1 MPGELRSAS
10 VSVDAAWFCIT
21 SWGITCTDLGVSSS
35 GAVNFLEAE
44 SLTSY
49 GVYESPCTC
58 TGDNCVTPWPL
69 DCACAVGARNSA
81 GVAST
86 AASDPLSEVTA
97 KESSDFNA
105 FSRI

>member
-10 VSVDAAWFCIT
+10 VRVDAAWFWIT
-21 SWGITCTDLGVSSS
+21 SCGMTCTDLGVSSK
-35 GAVNFLEAE
+35 GAVNLVEAE

-49 GVYESPCTC
+49 GTSASPCTC
-58 TGDNCVTPWPL
+58 TGVSCVTPCPP
-69 DCACAVGARNSA
+69 DCACAAGARNSA

-86 AASDPLSEVTA
+86 AASDPLSDVTA
-97 KESSDFNA
+97 KVSSDFNA